1 MTDATDPIDAADADT
16 DDATDAD
23 ASEAAD
29 TDATDATGDDCT
41 NGSRDSRKRPAR
53 DPIERYLKSLKVGR
67 SPGFLSIL
75 GLLFVTL
82 KLTGHID
89 WSWLWVLS
97 PFLIKGSLMLLL
109 IAGLVV
115 AIKKFGW
122 QASGK
127 T

>member
-1 MTDATDPIDAADADT
+1 MTDSADPIDAAED
-16 DDATDAD
+16 
-23 ASEAAD
+23 AD
-29 TDATDATGDDCT
+29 TDATTDTPDDAPEADATDGADADCT
-41 NGSRDSRKRPAR
+41 TDTGDSRKRPTR

-97 PFLIKGSLMLLL
+97 PFLIKGSLMLML